1 MSIIGTFQ
9 TARQGMYSHA
19 HGLETISNNIA
30 NVNTTAYKRE
40 DTRFVTLLNRVA
52 PAAAA
57 GPPKKFFSVQP
68 VDSRQVNAQGI
79 LQSTGR
85 GFDLAITGEGFFV
98 TNQTLDGQGDFR
110 YTRDGALFGQSVDL
124 DSDTDADGIPDE
136 GVFLTTTAGQ
146 YIYGWPAEEDGSFNT
161 TNDLDALQPVLINT
175 NQLFPAEPTTAMT
188 VQANLSQ
195 IAAGAQ
201 RIGLPVVDPQGNSQT
216 LSLVFNATTGNTFNL
231 SASALDGN
239 QDVSVTLDATELE
252 FDGLA
257 QLAQP
262 ATGVIN
268 ATINFPGGAQDISID
283 ISQLTAFGGSTGD
296 VIIQNITTDGVLAG
310 RLDRTF
316 INDEGIVFA
325 SFDNG
330 SFREV
335 AQLAIGRF
343 PAPNQLEALTGNQ
356 FRQSQFS
363 GNVELGTPGGAA
375 GVSRLVVGALEASN
389 VDLADQFTRMIT
401 TQRAYSSSAQVF
413 RTANEMWQQARD
425 LKR

>member
-9 TARQGMYSHA
+9 TARQGMYTHA

-79 LQSTGR
+79 LQTTGR
-85 GFDLAITGEGFFV
+85 EFDLAITGEGFFV

-110 YTRDGALFGQSVDL
+110 YTRDGALFGRSVDL
-124 DSDTDADGIPDE
+124 DSDTDNDGIPDE
-136 GVFLTTTAGQ
+136 GVYLTTTAGQ
-146 YIYGWPAEEDGSFNT
+146 FIYGWPAEEDGSFNT
-161 TNDLDALQPVLINT
+161 TNDLNALQPVLINT
-175 NQLFPAEPTTAMT
+175 NQLFPAVPTTEMSL
-188 VQANLSQ
+188 QANLSQ
-195 IAAGAQ
+195 IGVGAQ
-201 RIGLPVVDPQGNSQT
+201 RVGLPVVDTQGNPQT
-216 LSLVFNATTGNTFNL
+216 ISLVFNATTSNVFDI
-231 SASALDGN
+231 SASGLEGN
-239 QDVSVTLDATELE
+239 QTVPVTLDLSQLE

-257 QLAQP
+257 QLQQP
-262 ATGVIN
+262 ASGTIT
-268 ATINFPGGAQDISID
+268 ATINYSFGPQEVTID
-283 ISQLTAFGGSTGD
+283 ISELTAFGGSDGD
-296 VIIQNITTDGVLAG
+296 VTIQNINTDGVLAG

-316 INDEGIVFA
+316 INNEGIVFA

-343 PAPNQLEALTGNQ
+343 PAPNQLEAITGNQ

-363 GNVELGTPGGAA
+363 GAVELGTPGGAA
-375 GVSRLVVGALEASN
+375 GVSRLVVGALESSN